1 MSLSPSYFEGAGIY
15 WRRLSGSSCA
25 GCIQV
30 ISKLVEQRRAVKR
43 QKANE
48 RNPLAAMQLDVRQQ
62 ALKLT
67 ANSMYGCLGFSS
79 SRFYAKPLAELITAQ
94 GREVLQST
102 VDTVQGT
109 LGANV
114 SPNLLQYSVGHRPGL
129 LGSNETLQNSSIC
142 VLQEVQ

>member
-1 MSLSPSYFEGAGIY
+1 MEATNQGAILSLWIARYALRALGA
-15 WRRLSGSSCA
+15 
-25 GCIQV
+25 QV
-30 ISKLVEQRRAVKR
+30 IAKLVDQRRAVKR

-102 VDTVQGT
+102 VDTVQGS
-109 LGANV
+109 LGA
-114 SPNLLQYSVGHRPGL
+114 
-129 LGSNETLQNSSIC
+129 
-142 VLQEVQ
+142 EVIEAAFQAE